1 MTAALEPGEPAAT
14 DAELVRGALA
24 GDHDAWENL
33 VRRYSGSL
41 YGVARSFQL
50 DKTATDDAVQTTWMR
65 LVEHLGT
72 LRDPDCV
79 GAWLRTTLRR
89 QITSTFRSRGRGPH
103 LIGLDGAD
111 VPDPG
116 RSPED
121 ELMAGDRDVQV
132 RTALG
137 RLPVRE
143 RQLLTLLMASP
154 RPSYRKVSA
163 ELRIPVGSIGP
174 TRARCLRRL
183 RHELEDAGIDGN
195 C

>member
-1 MTAALEPGEPAAT
+1 MTAALEPWESAAT

-72 LRDPDCV
+72 LRDPDRV

-103 LIGLDGAD
+103 LIGLDGTD

-116 RSPED
+116 RSPEE
-121 ELMAGDRDVQV
+121 ELMAGDRDAQV
-132 RTALG
+132 RAALC

-143 RQLLTLLMASP
+143 RELLTLLMAAP
-154 RPSYRKVSA
+154 RPSYRK
-163 ELRIPVGSIGP
+163 
-174 TRARCLRRL
+174 
-183 RHELEDAGIDGN
+183 
-195 C
+195 

>member
-1 MTAALEPGEPAAT
+1 MTAALKSGESAAT

-33 VRRYSGSL
+33 FRRYSGAL

-50 DKTATDDAVQTTWMR
+50 DKTATDDAVQATWMR

-121 ELMAGDRDVQV
+121 EVMAGDRDAQLRAAV
-132 RTALG
+132 R
-137 RLPVRE
+137 RLPARD
-143 RQLLTLLMASP
+143 RQLLTLLMTSP
-154 RPSYRKVSA
+154 KPSYRAVSA
-163 ELRIPVGSIGP
+163 ELHIPVGSIGP

-183 RHELEDAGIDGN
+183 RHELEEAGLDRS